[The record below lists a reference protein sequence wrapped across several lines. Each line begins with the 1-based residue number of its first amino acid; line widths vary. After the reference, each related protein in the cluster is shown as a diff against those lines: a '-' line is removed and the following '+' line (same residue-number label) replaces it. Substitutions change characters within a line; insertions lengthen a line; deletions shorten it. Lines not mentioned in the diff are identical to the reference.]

1 MTLEGAKRALRGD
14 RSQKP
19 EVNANVELLERL
31 QSLRSMLVAI
41 RDSLD
46 EQTEVAAV
54 EPVASA
60 EVAQPAVEAPKPAY
74 REQTLFDW

>member
-1 MTLEGAKRALRGD
+1 MD
-14 RSQKP
+14 
-19 EVNANVELLERL
+19 ERK
-31 QSLRSMLVAI
+31 AI

-60 EVAQPAVEAPKPAY
+60 EVAQPAVEVPKPAY